1 MMSNLFRSTS
11 ILAAVAMLATAPLAA
26 YAQDDTT
33 GTDAPQTLDEP
44 ADGTGAPAE
53 DGTMD
58 TAPDG
63 TMDDTAP
70 DTAPDGT
77 MDDTAPD
84 ATMDDGL
91 DGTTDGTAD
100 DMDGTGDVVTG
111 DETDAEEAAAPV
123 EGQIIMQSEDTILGK
138 DLIGSTVYTASGD
151 EAVGSI
157 SNLIINL
164 DEGSI
169 QGVVIGVGGF
179 LGIGKKLVAIEMDKL
194 DVTTDENGNTQLT
207 TSATRA
213 DLEAAEEFVS
223 AKEQQSDAG
232 GDAMGDEPASDPML
246 DQ

>member
-1 MMSNLFRSTS
+1 MSNLFRSTS

-26 YAQDDTT
+26 YAQDDTQ
-33 GTDAPQTLDEP
+33 GTDAPQTLEEP

-58 TAPDG
+58 
-63 TMDDTAP
+63 

-77 MDDTAPD
+77 MDEGLDDTTD
-84 ATMDDGL
+84 GKTDDMDDTMDD
-91 DGTTDGTAD
+91 
-100 DMDGTGDVVTG
+100 TGDVVTG
-111 DETDAEEAAAPV
+111 DDTDAEEAAAPV
-123 EGQIIMQSEDTILGK
+123 EGQIVMQSDDTILGK

-164 DEGSI
+164 DDGSI
-169 QGVVIGVGGF
+169 EGVVIGVGGF
-179 LGIGKKLVAIEMDKL
+179 LGIGKKLVAIEMNEL
-194 DVTTDENGNTQLT
+194 DVTTDEDGNTQLT

-232 GDAMGDEPASDPML
+232 GDGMGDEPASDPML